1 MIREFS
7 FYIVVQS
14 SLAPE
19 NHYAKKYKINL
30 NLQYKM
36 SLHRSHLLLNFY
48 NLGFTWPL
56 TTKHNFFVIL

>member
-7 FYIVVQS
+7 FYIIVQS

-48 NLGFTWPL
+48 NLGFKWPL